1 MVVWRAGW
9 SSTGAAGAAGAAGA
23 LELVGLEA
31 DGATAGLSTVAVLE
45 AAGLETMALE
55 SAEAAGATAG
65 TLLAVAV
72 VDSGLEAFSVL
83 RDDELHG
90 QAYSS
95 RHPSLH
101 DLQYLHLHLGATL
114 RGGILQ
120 RAGPPVVYG
129 VNLKFFSVQLSITAT
144 ICDDNCVSHYK
155 SQSINITGEPI
166 KIQDFSF

>member
-1 MVVWRAGW
+1 M
-9 SSTGAAGAAGAAGA
+9 
-23 LELVGLEA
+23 LEA
-31 DGATAGLSTVAVLE
+31 ASATAG
-45 AAGLETMALE
+45 
-55 SAEAAGATAG
+55 G

-72 VDSGLEAFSVL
+72 VGSG

-95 RHPSLH
+95 RHPFLH
-101 DLQYLHLHLGATL
+101 VLQCLHLHLGATL

-129 VNLKFFSVQLSITAT
+129 VNVKFFSVQLSITAT

-155 SQSINITGEPI
+155 SQSNNITGEPI